1 MVKLHQPSKSGES
14 LYNKLKKKMLSSL
27 TGKRIPMRAV
37 VKRQETKTSRST
49 LADTKPRMVGSEER
63 SPSLSTMTKMR
74 MII

>member
-1 MVKLHQPSKSGES
+1 MVKLHRPSKSGES

-37 VKRQETKTSRST
+37 VKRQETKSRST

-63 SPSLSTMTKMR
+63 SPSLSTMTKM
-74 MII
+74 MMVI